1 MTQPQNKSSP
11 RPRVLCC
18 WPPDLGEA
26 LLGSLPA
33 AAEIEWAAPSREL
46 LLNRLGEFDV
56 YLASL
61 HVPLDREM
69 IERAARCRLRLV
81 ATPSTGL
88 DHLDLPALEDA
99 GITLFSLRGEQAL
112 LDRVTSTAE
121 QAWGLLLAAVR
132 RIPAGHAAAC
142 AGDWARDRLRGRQ
155 LAEKTLGVVGVGRL
169 GSMVSQYGLAFRM
182 RVLGCDLRD
191 FNIPGV
197 ERVDLDTL
205 LREAD
210 VVCLHV
216 HLTPETRGLIG
227 PAQFARMKPGVALVN
242 TSRGAIIDEAA
253 LLEALRSGRVAA
265 AGLDVIEGEWRADLK
280 DHPLIEYA
288 RTHDNLVISP
298 HVGGVTVEAQ
308 TITHAFLAE
317 RVKAWLTSKQA

>member
-1 MTQPQNKSSP
+1 MTHPLTSSIP

-18 WPPDLGEA
+18 WPPELGEA
-26 LLGSLPA
+26 LLGSLPQ
-33 AAEIEWAAPSREL
+33 AAEIVWAAPSREL
-46 LLNRLGEFDV
+46 LLQRLGEFHV

-61 HVPLDREM
+61 HVRLDREM
-69 IERAARCRLRLV
+69 IERAARGRLRLV

-88 DHLDLPALEDA
+88 DHIDLPALEA
-99 GITLFSLRGEQAL
+99 ASITLFSLRGEQAL

-142 AGDWARDRLRGRQ
+142 AGEWARDRFRGTQ
-155 LAEKTLGVVGVGRL
+155 LAERTLGVVGVGRL
-169 GSMVSQYGLAFRM
+169 GSMVAQYGMAFRM

-210 VVCLHV
+210 VVSLHV

-227 PAQFARMKPGVALVN
+227 PAQFARMKPGVVLIN

-265 AGLDVIEGEWRADLK
+265 AGLDVIDGEWRADLK
-280 DHPLIEYA
+280 NHPLIEYA

-317 RVKAWLTSKQA
+317 RVKAWLASKQA